1 MKKVVKYVWVV
12 DDKDVEE
19 LCNVVNETLCNVVDG
34 ELYIEGEFDI
44 MEYDVVIKD
53 EKKEELKTM
62 EELMM
67 VLKSQQVID
76 LIDQV

>member
-67 VLKSQQVID
+67 VLKSQ
-76 LIDQV
+76 